1 MGQLS
6 ENNIFYNTAVVIK
19 YDKTFI
25 AYFDLK

>member
-19 YDKTFI
+19 YDKIFI